1 MGRVRIMRK
10 AVSSGSEDKREAV
23 LNEIEAI
30 GSAAITDVLSW
41 DSTGNVT
48 VKNSYDLPLHVQ
60 KSIKKVKV
68 TPTKDGNAIEV
79 EMHDKISALRLLS
92 KHHGLLEAGS
102 DDNKPSILGINIR
115 GPEATTTYEIKHE
128 SPEEEVPE

>member
-1 MGRVRIMRK
+1 MGRVRIMRRS
-10 AVSSGSEDKREAV
+10 VSSGSEDKREAV

-92 KHHGLLEAGS
+92 KHHGLLEVGS

-115 GPEATTTYEIKHE
+115 GPQSTTTYEIKHE
-128 SPEEEVPE
+128 SPEEEITE

>member
-1 MGRVRIMRK
+1 MGRVRIMRRSI
-10 AVSSGSEDKREAV
+10 AAGSEDKREAV

-115 GPEATTTYEIKHE
+115 GPQSTTTYEIKHE
-128 SPEEEVPE
+128 SPEEEITE

>member
-10 AVSSGSEDKREAV
+10 SVSSGSEDKREAV
-23 LNEIEAI
+23 LSEIEAI

-41 DSTGNVT
+41 DSTGNVM

-92 KHHGLLEAGS
+92 KHHGLLETGS
-102 DDNKPSILGINIR
+102 DEQRPSILGINIR
-115 GPEATTTYEIKHE
+115 GPQATTTYEIKHE
-128 SPEEEVPE
+128 SAEEEVPE

>member
-10 AVSSGSEDKREAV
+10 SVSSGSEDKREAV

-68 TPTKDGNAIEV
+68 IPTRDGNAIEV

-115 GPEATTTYEIKHE
+115 GPQSTTTYEIKHE